1 MKTLVMNEV
10 FKIGDICL
18 QVCSHAIIFSSSEG
32 TKIGY
37 YLTNKESHDNKA
49 VLQQSGLTKDTLI
62 SGLKCDEN
70 EVSNI
75 GTFPYFRSLALLTLA
90 AEYLEKLTMIFNK
103 NTHFIYII
111 LTANLKMIMLS
122 RYVQWNVDF
131 IIVIKKSRT
140 FDKIITNTPGWLIR
154 SSWMYE
160 HG

>member
-10 FKIGDICL
+10 FKIGDICFTSL
-18 QVCSHAIIFSSSEG
+18 FSCIIFSSSEG
-32 TKIGY
+32 TRNIGY

-90 AEYLEKLTMIFNK
+90 AEYLEKQMIFNK

-111 LTANLKMIMLS
+111 LAANLKDNELA
-122 RYVQWNVDF
+122 VD
-131 IIVIKKSRT
+131 
-140 FDKIITNTPGWLIR
+140 
-154 SSWMYE
+154 MYN
-160 HG
+160 GM

>member
-32 TKIGY
+32 TRNIGY

-103 NTHFIYII
+103 NTHFIYIFSLLI
-111 LTANLKMIMLS
+111 LKIM
-122 RYVQWNVDF
+122 N
-131 IIVIKKSRT
+131 
-140 FDKIITNTPGWLIR
+140 
-154 SSWMYE
+154 
-160 HG
+160 

>member
-32 TKIGY
+32 TRNIGY

-70 EVSNI
+70 EVSTV

-90 AEYLEKLTMIFNK
+90 AEYLEKSYNDLQQE
-103 NTHFIYII
+103 Y
-111 LTANLKMIMLS
+111 
-122 RYVQWNVDF
+122 
-131 IIVIKKSRT
+131 T
-140 FDKIITNTPGWLIR
+140 FHLHY
-154 SSWMYE
+154 S
-160 HG
+160 HC